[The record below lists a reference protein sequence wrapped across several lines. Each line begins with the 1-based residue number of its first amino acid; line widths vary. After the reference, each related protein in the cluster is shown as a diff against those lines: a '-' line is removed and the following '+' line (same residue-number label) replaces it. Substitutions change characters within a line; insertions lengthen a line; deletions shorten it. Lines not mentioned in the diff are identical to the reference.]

1 MGQLLLFKAGAM
13 ITDITRSNPPTQNN
27 ADEPSAEQK
36 KRPLSEWLIFVHL
49 VRLPLL
55 PALLTPVLYGLGI
68 AWWETSTLNLGR
80 TGLLLLSSG
89 MLGLA
94 LNLLTQ
100 YFDYRRSLN
109 TESLTTDRSEGELRR
124 YGQTDE
130 LVMDGYRYLVDD
142 EVRPGTVRSFAYIA
156 LFIAVLAIAWLG
168 LVGGWPLWFFGAA
181 QLGLIGLYFL
191 PPLRYGSRW
200 WVVDDLGLLLAI
212 GYLPGLSA
220 YYAITGNITQTA
232 LIGAMTPAVLAWLAF
247 ESYSLYSWYRDWR
260 LRKRTAVV
268 VMGPRRSLDLATF
281 LGLAAFTANIALVAF
296 GLLPVWSLFVLGAL
310 PTFLS
315 AFARGHRQTILRS
328 ETLQTIRLAASAT
341 FLAGL
346 LTIGALII
354 AG

>member
-1 MGQLLLFKAGAM
+1 M
-13 ITDITRSNPPTQNN
+13 ISDITRSNPSTQN
-27 ADEPSAEQK
+27 AVQESSAEAQ
-36 KRPLSEWLIFVHL
+36 KRPLNSWLIFVRL

-55 PALLTPVLYGLGI
+55 PALMTPLLYGMGM
-68 AWWETSTLNLGR
+68 AWWQASLPPIGHMI
-80 TGLLLLSSG
+80 LLVLSSG

-94 LNLLTQ
+94 LNLFSQ
-100 YFDYRRSLN
+100 YFDYRRSLHA
-109 TESLTTDRSEGELRR
+109 ESLTPDRSEGDLRR

-130 LVMDGYRYLVDD
+130 LVMDGYRCLVEG
-142 EVRPGTVRSFAYIA
+142 EVRPGTVLSFAYLAMI
-156 LFIAVLAIAWLG
+156 IAVVALGWLG

-181 QLGLIGLYFL
+181 QLLLIGLYFL

-200 WVVDDLGLLLAI
+200 WIADDVGLFLAI

-220 YYAITGNITQTA
+220 YYAATGNITQTV
-232 LIGAMTPAVLAWLAF
+232 LIGAITPGILAWLAF
-247 ESYSLYSWYRDWR
+247 ESYSFYSWHRDWR

-268 VMGPRRSLDLATF
+268 ILGPRRALDLATV
-281 LGLAAFTANIALVAF
+281 LGLIAFIATIGLVAF
-296 GLLPVWSLFVLGAL
+296 GLLPVWALFVLGAL

-315 AFARGHRQTILRS
+315 AFARGHRQSILRS
-328 ETLQTIRLAASAT
+328 ETLQTIRLSATAT